1 MDLNKFN
8 FPNPMESH
16 VRLLNCFAYYGV
28 ISEKSEASGET
39 KITEIGG
46 KVNFRNQKLIKWNR
60 F

>member
-46 KVNFRNQKLIKWNR
+46 KVNFRN
-60 F
+60 